1 MYLPSPTDY
10 SEEIAP
16 NQESGGDPAHVHQLL
31 RTYVRHLAGTTSQEG
46 IAATLGA
53 FGVHFRMPHLEM
65 ARSHPASATGRWIE
79 VYRSADVPQN
89 VSAAFRS
96 HPLRNWARHAGSTV
110 SLSDMDGKLAMRGL
124 KRAPELTAMQGLLVN
139 VQAGPDHTIHCLFYG
154 EHGADNGLARSLL
167 HLAALLAHERVATSA
182 WPVAAPV
189 ALGAL
194 TSREREVL
202 DLAMTGIT
210 DAEIARTLDV
220 AKRTIRFHLTNARQ
234 KTGVSTRAEL
244 IASAAQRP
252 ERRRQ

>member
-16 NQESGGDPAHVHQLL
+16 SQELGGDPVHVHQLL
-31 RTYVRHLAGTTSQEG
+31 RTYVRHLAGTNSQDG

-65 ARSHPASATGRWIE
+65 ARSHRASATGRWIE
-79 VYRSADVPQN
+79 VYRSAGVPQN
-89 VSAAFRS
+89 VSAAFRN

-110 SLSDMDGKLAMRGL
+110 SLSDMDAKLAMRGL
-124 KRAPELTAMQGLLVN
+124 KRAPELRAMQGLLVN
-139 VQAGPDHTIHCLFYG
+139 IHAGADDTIHCLFYG

-167 HLAALLAHERVATSA
+167 HLAALLAHERVAKST

-189 ALGAL
+189 TPAAL

-210 DAEIARTLDV
+210 DAEIARILDV

-234 KTGVSTRAEL
+234 KAGVTTRAEL
-244 IASAAQRP
+244 IASAVQHP
-252 ERRRQ
+252 ELRRR

>member
-1 MYLPSPTDY
+1 
-10 SEEIAP
+10 
-16 NQESGGDPAHVHQLL
+16 
-31 RTYVRHLAGTTSQEG
+31 
-46 IAATLGA
+46 
-53 FGVHFRMPHLEM
+53 MPHLEM
-65 ARSHPASATGRWIE
+65 ACSHGAGPTKRWIE

-139 VQAGPDHTIHCLFYG
+139 IQTAPDHVVHYLFYG
-154 EHGADNGLARSLL
+154 EHGADNGLTRSLL
-167 HLAALLAHERVATSA
+167 HLAAQLAHERVAKSA
-182 WPVAAPV
+182 WPVATPAAP
-189 ALGAL
+189 AAL

-202 DLAMTGIT
+202 DLAMKGVP

-220 AKRTIRFHLTNARQ
+220 AKRTIRFHLTNARH

-244 IASAAQRP
+244 IASAAQHP
-252 ERRRQ
+252 ERRRR